1 MTATSTDRLVAEA
14 LAEAR
19 STRPVDPDTSAGPA
33 RQSWAGEPTDLAAEG
48 GALDLG
54 HLLATSL
61 KAGPVDRTAEP
72 VDPGDGVSTRLRPA
86 ASAGGLHPV
95 NAHLLVGPGCSVP
108 PGRYAYDPL
117 EHRAFRRGP
126 APANAPRGMVAVLTV
141 TVQRTASHYGH
152 RAWPLLLLDTG
163 HAVAALAMAA
173 IAHGHHAR
181 LTLNVNAARLAAA
194 AGLPGPDRWNATW
207 AGTTAEHSLAAV
219 HITVRT
225 PADQPGHLT
234 PCPLTTWAAEPLAT
248 RPATGPAPSPA
259 GHRAGAVLIALSRT
273 TAPAIWWPAESSF
286 SGEKSSLAQA
296 IANRRS
302 APPPL
307 HGQPDPGA
315 LAAVLSAAINAGPYG
330 PAWCAAVGM
339 PPGLVTADPSE
350 PKALRPIASGEA
362 RPTLAVW
369 AARQGWLSQAGAV
382 LLAEGVPD
390 SASAEQIRVEHLAAG
405 YAAACAELT
414 ATALGLRTRPI
425 GSWQAADLGASLGGP
440 AGQRWVIHGLAL
452 ASPFRPSPPSHSR
465 SDRR

>member
-1 MTATSTDRLVAEA
+1 MTVTSTARLVAEA

-19 STRPVDPDTSAGPA
+19 SSRPVGPDTSAGPA
-33 RQSWAGEPTDLAAEG
+33 RQSWAGEPTDLAAER

-54 HLLATSL
+54 RLLAISL
-61 KAGPVDRTAEP
+61 KAGPADRTAEP
-72 VDPGDGVSTRLRPA
+72 VDPGDGVSTRRRPV

-126 APANAPRGMVAVLTV
+126 APANAPCGVIAVLTV
-141 TVQRTASHYGH
+141 NVQRTASHYGH
-152 RAWPLLLLDTG
+152 RSWPLLLLDTG

-173 IAHGHHAR
+173 IAHGHHSR
-181 LTLNVNAARLAAA
+181 LTLNVDAARLAAA
-194 AGLPGPDRWNATW
+194 AGLPVPDRWTATW
-207 AGTTAEHSLAAV
+207 AATRPEPALAAV
-219 HITVRT
+219 YITVRT
-225 PADQPGHLT
+225 PADQFGRFS
-234 PCPLTTWAAEPLAT
+234 PCPLTTWAIEPLAT
-248 RPATGPAPSPA
+248 PPATGPAPSLA
-259 GHRAGAVLIALSRT
+259 GHRAGAVLDALSRT
-273 TAPAIWWPAESSF
+273 TAPTVWWPAKSPF
-286 SGEKSSLAQA
+286 SGDKSSLAEA

-307 HGQPDPGA
+307 RGQPDPGA
-315 LAAVLSAAINAGPYG
+315 LAAVLSAASDAGPYG

-350 PKALRPIASGEA
+350 PKALRSIASGEA

-382 LLAEGVPD
+382 LLAEGVPN
-390 SASAEQIRVEHLAAG
+390 SASAERIRVEHLAAG
-405 YAAACAELT
+405 YAAARAELT

-425 GSWQAADLGASLGGP
+425 GSWQAADLGAALGGP

-452 ASPFRPSPPSHSR
+452 ASPLRSSPPSHSR
-465 SDRR
+465 SDRP